1 MSAKKISEQDA
12 EEPKRRKG
20 MFKIARRVLLASVG
34 AMALAQDEMEEFIN
48 RLVERGE
55 IAEKDGR
62 KLVREIMD
70 KRKDRVEK
78 VESEIG
84 QRVEEI
90 LARLNVTTKAD
101 IEVLSEKINALAKKI
116 EEQKKNQ
123 A

>member
-1 MSAKKISEQDA
+1 MSAKKISKQDA